1 VRCSDGPHTRERE
14 MHKIHL
20 VALAAVAVIA
30 ACSDDTVT
38 NPVPVLP
45 QATVLTATGNVA
57 AKVDEFR
64 NVLGPS
70 NGGTAGE
77 QPTGRREINWDG
89 AGANPFNNKNDFPAN
104 FFNTNVKS
112 GAVFTTAGTGFR
124 NDSTDFAEI
133 NPTYAAQ
140 FNFFSANKIFAPI
153 GSNQLDQ
160 LFQVAGQPTPAVVRG
175 FGIVFSDVDVADKT
189 TIQLFAQDGSSLGTF
204 AAPVRSD
211 AGGLS
216 FIGVTFDQSIVARV
230 RITLGTGALGA
241 NVNDVTDGGTVDLV
255 VLDNLIYG
263 EPHKAF

>member
-1 VRCSDGPHTRERE
+1 
-14 MHKIHL
+14 MHRMRFM
-20 VALAAVAVIA
+20 ALAAVAVIT
-30 ACSDDTVT
+30 ACSNDSVT
-38 NPVPVLP
+38 NVPPAPLPP
-45 QATVLTATGNVA
+45 QATVLTATGNIA
-57 AKVDEFR
+57 TKVDDFR
-64 NVLGPS
+64 NVLGAS

-77 QPTGRREINWDG
+77 QPAGRREISWDG
-89 AGANPFNNKNDFPAN
+89 AGANPFDNKNDFPAG
-104 FFNTNVKS
+104 FFNSNVKS

-124 NDSTDFAEI
+124 NDSTLFAEI

-140 FNFFSANKIFAPI
+140 FNFFSANKIFAPV

-175 FGIVFSDVDVADKT
+175 FGIVLSDVDLADKT

-211 AGGLS
+211 AAGLS
-216 FIGVTFDQSIVARV
+216 FVGVTYDQAIISRV
-230 RITLGTGALGA
+230 RITLGTGALAA

-263 EPHKAF
+263 EPKKAF